1 MMGKWVSPWVWR
13 WRSQWCFLR
22 LVNERAGG
30 WCFGQ
35 ILVWVP
41 CVEVGMKMDEGE
53 RDRVVVA
60 TGLLG

>member
-1 MMGKWVSPWVWR
+1 
-13 WRSQWCFLR
+13 
-22 LVNERAGG
+22 VNERAGG